1 MCLPGT
7 IETVRAACD
16 HQSAQDPSHDHSHHF
31 GRRALLTAGGA
42 AVASLLPG
50 TAAGAAEKAHKAG
63 RLQDLTYVFSPGF
76 PIATGPAPTR
86 STLFTIERDGFYA
99 QQWSFWEHTA
109 THLDAPGH
117 FVPGGRLAPELD
129 PSELMFVPAAVID
142 ITAKARRNPDARV
155 EVADLRRWE
164 RRYGRIPHRALVIMD
179 SGWQRRVHDRNGFL
193 NPDAAG
199 TLHFPGF
206 DADAVELLLEHRD
219 ISGLAVDT
227 ISIDAGA
234 VSGAPVHHL
243 LLGADHWALEN
254 LAHLDRI
261 PRSGAQIF
269 VGVVP
274 WEQGSGG
281 PCRVVARV

>member
-7 IETVRAACD
+7 VEAVRAACD
-16 HQSAQDPSHDHSHHF
+16 HQSAHDSSDHHSHHL
-31 GRRALLTAGGA
+31 GRRTLLAGGA
-42 AVASLLPG
+42 AAVAGLLPSN
-50 TAAGAAEKAHKAG
+50 AAGAVDKAHRHG
-63 RLQDLTYVFSPGF
+63 RLHDLTYVFSPGF
-76 PIATGPAPTR
+76 PIAAGPAPTR

-99 QQWSFWEHTA
+99 QRWSFWEHTA

-117 FVPGGRLAPELD
+117 FVPGGRVTPELD
-129 PSELMFVPAAVID
+129 PAELMFVPAAVVD
-142 ITAKARRNPDARV
+142 ITAKTRRTPDAKV

-179 SGWQRRVHDRNGFL
+179 SGWQSRVNDPDAYL
-193 NPDAAG
+193 NPDSAG
-199 TLHFPGF
+199 GLHFPGF
-206 DADAVELLLEHRD
+206 DADAVEFLLEQRE

-281 PCRVVARV
+281 PCRVVAQM